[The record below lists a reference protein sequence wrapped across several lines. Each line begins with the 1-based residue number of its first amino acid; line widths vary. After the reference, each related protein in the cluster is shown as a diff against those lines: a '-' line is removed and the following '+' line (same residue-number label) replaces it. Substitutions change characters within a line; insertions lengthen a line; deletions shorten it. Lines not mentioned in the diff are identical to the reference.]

1 MFLLNEIENSLV
13 IGGRLE
19 IRIHA
24 LHANDQLVALLFQ
37 FLLGAELARVQPL
50 PVRTVDRL
58 RGRGSGRRGI
68 SWRKGEKWG
77 INKVPFMFYFDS
89 YDP

>member
-1 MFLLNEIENSLV
+1 MSFCFYCFDFDEIENSLV

-19 IRIHA
+19 IRVHA

-58 RGRGSGRRGI
+58 RGRGSARRGI
-68 SWRKGEKWG
+68 SGKEGRL
-77 INKVPFMFYFDS
+77 IKVLLCC
-89 YDP
+89 